1 MVMTALVTLLRVFS
15 REFTRKIGQVA
26 SGMRQ
31 LAGGDHNFVIE
42 GQERKDELGE
52 MVRALK
58 QFQRANARLQEWA
71 RERSERAE
79 EQTRALDERARERE
93 EAETR
98 TEIGRAHV

>member
-1 MVMTALVTLLRVFS
+1 MVCSCAFIFFLSIRRPPRSTRTDTLFPDTTLFRS
-15 REFTRKIGQVA
+15 KIGQVA

-58 QFQRANARLQEWA
+58 QFQRANVRLQEWA
-71 RERSERAE
+71 RERDRKS
-79 EQTRALDERARERE
+79 TRLNSS
-93 EAETR
+93 
-98 TEIGRAHV
+98 H